1 MCSLNGAR
9 KDSADCQQSVGG
21 GDAMGPNPCTV
32 GEHLQM
38 TLDCHKTSICPQT
51 GLRSLGAL
59 CETDALLLQLRTGLM
74 GLVEGDTVCMHH
86 EKLFVER
93 YEHTQRVCCNP
104 FSCHKKAVRKGLR
117 PIDLDEASFL
127 TDRFALQFVPGW
139 KLCTRCAQLLNGHA
153 DLEVDLRQRRKRDRE
168 GRTAKA
174 LKSLEFANP
183 GRQTD
188 FASDSNRRDKRR
200 VAKLSSSDRQTMGGG
215 KSKVYDSRGL
225 LMASGRDMC
234 DCLDVDCMGC
244 FYPCPDCTSRKCG
257 VECRCDRKW
266 LYEQVE
272 VEGGEIIRNKY
283 AS

>member
-1 MCSLNGAR
+1 MET
-9 KDSADCQQSVGG
+9 
-21 GDAMGPNPCTV
+21 NPCTV

-38 TLDCHKTSICPQT
+38 TLDCHKTTICRQT
-51 GLRSLGAL
+51 GLRQLGEL
-59 CETDALLLQLRTGLM
+59 GESDALLLQLRTGLM
-74 GLVEGDTVCMHH
+74 GLVEGDTVCLHH
-86 EKLFVER
+86 EKVFVER
-93 YEHTQRVCCNP
+93 YEHTQRTCCDP
-104 FSCHKKAVRKGLR
+104 FNNHKKAIRKGLR
-117 PIDLDEASFL
+117 PIDLDEATFL

-139 KLCTRCAQLLNGHA
+139 KLCARCAQLLNGYA
-153 DLEVDLRQRRKRDRE
+153 DVDVDLRQRRQRDRE
-168 GRTAKA
+168 GKTAKA

-188 FASDSNRRDKRR
+188 FAYESNRRDKRR
-200 VAKLSSSDRQTMGGG
+200 AAKLSSNDRQTMGG

-225 LMASGRDMC
+225 LIASGRDMC

-244 FYPCPDCTSRKCG
+244 FLPCPECGSRKCG

>member
-1 MCSLNGAR
+1 MTELG
-9 KDSADCQQSVGG
+9 
-21 GDAMGPNPCTV
+21 PCTV
-32 GEHLQM
+32 GEHLQVAA
-38 TLDCHKTSICPQT
+38 DCHKTTYCQRA
-51 GLRSLGAL
+51 GLRQLSELG
-59 CETDALLLQLRTGLM
+59 ESDALLLQLRTGLM
-74 GLVEGDTVCMHH
+74 GLMERDTVCLHH
-86 EKLFVER
+86 EKVYVER
-93 YEHTQRVCCNP
+93 FEDMQKACCDP
-104 FSCHKKAVRKGLR
+104 FNNHRKAVRTGLR
-117 PIDLDEASFL
+117 AIDVDEATFL
-127 TDRFALQFVPGW
+127 TERFTLQFVPGW
-139 KLCTRCAQLLNGHA
+139 KLCARCAQLVNGYA
-153 DLEVDLRQRRKRDRE
+153 DVDVNTRQRRRLDRE

-188 FASDSNRRDKRR
+188 FNSDSNRRDKRR
-200 VAKLSSSDRQTMGGG
+200 AAKLSSSDRQTMPT

-225 LMASGRDMC
+225 LIASGRDLC

-244 FYPCPDCTSRKCG
+244 FYPCPDCGSRKCG